1 MYAIVRDRGMQYR
14 VEPDQTVRID
24 LLEAEPGSAIELNE
38 VLLVSNG
45 DNVKVGTPLVT
56 GATVRAEVV
65 GDIKGEKIIVF
76 KYRNK
81 KRYRRRTGH
90 RQKYTR
96 IKIREIVVE

>member
-1 MYAIVRDRGMQYR
+1 MQYR
-14 VEPDQTVRID
+14 VEPDQTVRVD

-45 DNVKVGTPLVT
+45 DKVKVGTPLVA

>member
-1 MYAIVRDRGMQYR
+1 MQYR
-14 VEPDQTVRID
+14 VEPDQTVRVD
-24 LLEAEPGSAIELNE
+24 LLEVEPGSAIELNE
-38 VLLVSNG
+38 VLLIG
-45 DNVKVGTPLVT
+45 DGDEVKVGTPLVA
-56 GATVRAEVV
+56 GATVRAEVL

>member
-1 MYAIVRDRGMQYR
+1 MQYR
-14 VEPDQTVRID
+14 VEPDQTVRVD

-38 VLLVSNG
+38 VLLVG
-45 DNVKVGTPLVT
+45 DGDKVKVGTPLVA

-90 RQKYTR
+90 RQKYTH